1 MNELTRAIVRTLN
14 ARYQVLPYGLGPNNA
29 ATTYPVSSFV
39 TYLVHLRGCAVHV
52 DVARI
57 AVRHFRSCLICSST
71 GSYDFGQEFGVRCVE
86 VESDARGGDGVPL
99 YDAAC
104 AEQAL
109 KLVLGGICD

>member
-1 MNELTRAIVRTLN
+1 M
-14 ARYQVLPYGLGPNNA
+14 
-29 ATTYPVSSFV
+29 
-39 TYLVHLRGCAVHV
+39 
-52 DVARI
+52 
-57 AVRHFRSCLICSST
+57 AVRCTST
-71 GSYDFGQEFGVRCVE
+71 WRELRYVTSGRVLSARALEVHNFGQEFGVRCVE